1 MILSAI
7 DSLAVGGVLVYST
20 CSIVVLENEAVVD
33 YAIKN
38 RYVRVIPSEIDIGEP
53 GVMVFDDKR
62 FD

>member
-1 MILSAI
+1 
-7 DSLAVGGVLVYST
+7 LAVGGVLVYST

-62 FD
+62 FDE